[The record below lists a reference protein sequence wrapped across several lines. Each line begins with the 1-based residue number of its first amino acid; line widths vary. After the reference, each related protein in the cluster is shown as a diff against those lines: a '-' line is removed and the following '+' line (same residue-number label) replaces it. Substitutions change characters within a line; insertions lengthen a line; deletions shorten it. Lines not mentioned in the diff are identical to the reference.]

1 MGSPNMPRKIRELIR
16 ALEQAGFINRG
27 GKGSHR
33 NFVHPK
39 VNKPVIVSGQ
49 TGDDTQRYQE
59 NAVKVAIEESRK

>member
-1 MGSPNMPRKIRELIR
+1 MPRKIRELIR